1 MRVHILGSG
10 SDGNAIV
17 LEGPQQS
24 IIVDAGFG
32 IRELA
37 RRMKL
42 VDVAPESVSALI
54 VTHEH
59 ADHVRGA
66 SASARRWSWP
76 VYATAGT
83 LKTGDRHQAARAT
96 RERMSDTGSGMAESG
111 MPISMSIEPSA
122 KGVKKKK
129 IVKHVVAS
137 NSDAIIGDF
146 SVRFIKA
153 PHDAREPIALVAT
166 LRSTG
171 QRVGIAYD
179 VGHLSE
185 RFIKSFA
192 NCDMLLLESN
202 HDAQLLRTGPYPW
215 SVKQRVAGPNGHL
228 SNAECALMARECVHR
243 GLRHVVLCHLSQ
255 VNNRPEIALRAM
267 RASLRGAGFRGTL
280 QAAPQHS
287 TITLGG
293 AAQMELAL

>member
-1 MRVHILGSG
+1 MRVHVLGSG

-17 LEGPQQS
+17 LESPRQR
-24 IIVDAGFG
+24 ILVDAGFG
-32 IRELA
+32 VRELA
-37 RRMKL
+37 RRMAS
-42 VDVAPESVSALI
+42 VGVAPESVSALI

-66 SASARRWSWP
+66 GAAARRWNWP

-83 LKTGDRHQAARAT
+83 LKAK
-96 RERMSDTGSGMAESG
+96 GSGQRRMADGGRG
-111 MPISMSIEPSA
+111 MGERALPISVSIDPPPSSPSFR
-122 KGVKKKK
+122 KKKR
-129 IVKHVVAS
+129 VARHVV
-137 NSDAIIGDF
+137 DTKTEVQLDDF
-146 SVRFIKA
+146 SIRFIKA
-153 PHDAREPIALVAT
+153 PHDAREPISLVAT
-166 LRSTG
+166 VRSTG

-185 RFIKSFA
+185 RFMRSF
-192 NCDMLLLESN
+192 CDCDVLLLESN

-228 SNAECALMARECVHR
+228 SNAESALMAKECAHR
-243 GLRHVVLCHLSQ
+243 GLRHLVLCHLSQ
-255 VNNRPEIALRAM
+255 VNNRPEIALRSM
-267 RASLRGAGFRGTL
+267 RSALRSAGFRGTL

-287 TITLGG
+287 TMTLGG